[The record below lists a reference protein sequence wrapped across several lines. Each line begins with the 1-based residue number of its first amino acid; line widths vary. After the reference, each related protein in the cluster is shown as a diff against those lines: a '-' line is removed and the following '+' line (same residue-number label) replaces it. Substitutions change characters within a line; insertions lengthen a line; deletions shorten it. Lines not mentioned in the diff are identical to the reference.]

1 MGGSLVNLK
10 TELESKKISD
20 NCFLKTYITYD
31 EKTYILEINYRSG
44 RFVAEKQFS
53 NDFNGIAHMEEI
65 KSQYRSEEDVKRHF
79 GII

>member
-1 MGGSLVNLK
+1 MVGLK
-10 TELESKKISD
+10 TELESKELSENCKIV
-20 NCFLKTYITYD
+20 TYITYD
-31 EKTYILEINYRSG
+31 EKTYVLEINLNDG

-65 KSQYRSEEDVKRHF
+65 KSQYRSEDDVKRHF